1 MVQTREFER
10 IVETSARK

>member
-1 MVQTREFER
+1 MVQRKEFER